1 MIIFEIII
9 LSIIYMLCYGFT
21 LAVFIKEENIWLR
34 ILFAIVSL
42 GLAIYAPLIIGS
54 MLYNKLNKR

>member
-1 MIIFEIII
+1 MTLFEIII

-21 LAVFIKEENIWLR
+21 LAIFIKEENIWLR
-34 ILFAIVSL
+34 TFLAILSL
-42 GLAIYAPLIIGS
+42 GLAIYAPLMIGG